1 MREKIAELIFSLAQN
16 FIYDITNE
24 ACRSIIKKYKRNS
37 FLKKLYN
44 KIHEYCVTNDSLYF
58 GGDAFGDYLGYYR
71 PIDRIMQNS
80 VAINNVMAIDDLI
93 RVIIDEAEKHA
104 KSRDKYISADDK
116 NAIKGLCL
124 LVHNEMVSFYNSSL
138 DDGQRYIVSKAA
150 LNTYEM
156 KKEIHAI
163 DENIGRRTE
172 SIEKLIREATSL
184 SDYKAEPLAEMIC
197 KKMWGGQFDE
207 VETICNLAAEK
218 SEDINLLI
226 RVLKKEMRDNT
237 RENDDAYLDI
247 KSIKNSVIRDTAVR
261 NILPLVFFREE
272 RMELLQESITSE
284 YLGAIVAALRNK
296 DYSYIYSE
304 TRTKENGIEVRKY
317 SLNEKL
323 LEAEEWLSKQVLAI
337 YLYKMNQVSSAA
349 ALESVLDASTSW
361 FSMLILF
368 DQKIDAIAFAG
379 EDPDFRDKVLAIK
392 KKLECKKTVFDG
404 LSNDIRAVYY
414 SLIIKASLILE
425 EENSDDL
432 LKTIPVE
439 IQVLNPAREFIY
451 AIQIKKNNVSFDEL
465 YSFCK
470 DNNSY
475 WLMANYVVSNRDDDG
490 IIATIEE
497 HIELIR
503 ISPQVFFIYTEGLIH
518 NKQKDA
524 ALRVLNENRDIFQ
537 KYFEYW
543 NSYLK
548 LDNSDKV
555 RNQFIELCRNDCLIY
570 GNGHSACLLIERLLN
585 FKEYDLAEKYN
596 NQLSFHKS
604 YLDSVKKYQA
614 YILAGRR
621 RLVDALKLFKE
632 SYDVFYND
640 DSILQEILVISIKI
654 KRRIA
659 EKYIQEA
666 ERKKNPNLVVLAAGA
681 YATNGNFIEAHRC
694 NRYALFLNDDCH
706 NPAFNQFF
714 GLYTKDKREDVKE
727 YHTVEKNT
735 VVILQSG
742 SGEIVRY
749 CIHEDKELPESPYT
763 WNGDTHIYVN
773 DAASLNIYRKR
784 IDDNVIIQ
792 GITYKIIHIEA
803 LNSYILGVCFEKV
816 VRNGS
821 AKAIVSTVEEGKVD
835 KESFAAQ
842 FTEYISDAKDRVDW
856 ISQYNNFDDI
866 ALPLFSI
873 KKFYGA
879 TCTYSQFLEMIIEE
893 PRSCIRELEFE
904 SKNKNNRYI
913 LSFTSFMLLK
923 RIGVSTSFI
932 NENNTY
938 ITESTLIQ
946 VREDSSEIIS
956 RYAQDMVASMG
967 LYDGKI
973 FKVEDKEETKE
984 KWIKEAGDLCNYA
997 EKINT
1002 VINDKD
1008 WKASEFDEV
1017 DVSDIIG
1024 IPDYDAISLGQ
1035 SGTYTII
1042 GTESMAVGLVL
1053 NDSIEGDVI
1062 SITDWL
1068 IKSSAHM
1075 EFVLDCVKKLI
1086 QVGCIFSLTPQL
1098 VLNLIDEFDKAEKE
1112 RKTSLLK
1119 AWNGLFDVYDN
1130 LNENFKT
1137 YGLES
1142 IRRTYIS
1149 IIEQFGKPVNN
1160 EILQIMF
1167 ENLLSLYRIRRSAR
1181 RNDNGEIEMVYY
1193 QE

>member
-24 ACRSIIKKYKRNS
+24 ACRSFIKKYKRDS
-37 FLKKLYN
+37 FLKKLHK
-44 KIHEYCVTNDSLYF
+44 KIQEYCITNDSLYF
-58 GGDAFGDYLGYYR
+58 GGDTFSDYLDNYK
-71 PIDRIMQNS
+71 PIDRIMQNAI
-80 VAINNVMAIDDLI
+80 AINNVMTIDELT

-104 KSRDKYISADDK
+104 KSRDKYILADDK

-150 LNTYEM
+150 LNTYEI

-163 DENIGRRTE
+163 DENIGRKTE

-337 YLYKMNQVSSAA
+337 SLYKMNQVSSAA

-379 EDPDFRDKVLAIK
+379 EGPDFRDKVLSIK

-451 AIQIKKNNVSFDEL
+451 AIRIKNNNVSFDEL

-475 WLMANYVVSNRDDDG
+475 WLMANYVVSNRDDG
-490 IIATIEE
+490 ILAVIEE
-497 HIELIR
+497 HIDLIR
-503 ISPQVFFIYTEGLIH
+503 ISPQVFFIYIEGLIH
-518 NKQKDA
+518 NNRKDE

-548 LDNSDKV
+548 VDNSDKV
-555 RNQFIELCRNDCLIY
+555 RNQFIELCRNDGLIY
-570 GNGHSACLLIERLLN
+570 VNGHSACLLIERLLN
-585 FKEYDLAEKYN
+585 FEEYDLAEKYN

-604 YLDSVKKYQA
+604 YLDNVKKYQA
-614 YILAGRR
+614 YILAGRG

-632 SYDVFYND
+632 SYEVFCD
-640 DSILQEILVISIKI
+640 DNSILQEILVISIKI
-654 KRRIA
+654 KRRIDV
-659 EKYIQEA
+659 KYIQEA
-666 ERKKNPNLVVLAAGA
+666 ERKDNPQLVVLAAGA
-681 YATNGNFIEAHRC
+681 YATNGNYIDAHRC

-706 NPAFNQFF
+706 NPAFNQFL
-714 GLYTKDKREDVKE
+714 GLYAKDKREDVKE
-727 YHTVEKNT
+727 YHAVEKNT
-735 VVILQSG
+735 VVMIRAD
-742 SGEIVRY
+742 SGETIRY
-749 CIHEDKELPESPYT
+749 CIHEDKELPSSPCT
-763 WNGDTHIYVN
+763 WNGDIHIYVN
-773 DAASLNIYRKR
+773 DAASLNIYRKQLN
-784 IDDNVIIQ
+784 DKVII
-792 GITYKIIHIEA
+792 GENTYKIIHIEA
-803 LNSYILGVCFEKV
+803 LDSYISRVCFEKV
-816 VRNGS
+816 VRNGT
-821 AKAIVSTVEEGKVD
+821 AKAIVSTVKEGKID
-835 KESFAAQ
+835 MESFAAQ
-842 FTEYISDAKDRVDW
+842 FAEYTSDAKDRVDW
-856 ISQYNNFDDI
+856 ISQYNNFDDV
-866 ALPLFSI
+866 ALPIFSI

-879 TCTYSQFLEMIIEE
+879 TYSQFVEMIIEE
-893 PRSCIRELEFE
+893 PKSCIRELEFE
-904 SKNKNNRYI
+904 CKNKNNRYI

-923 RIGVSTSFI
+923 KIGVSTTFI
-932 NENNTY
+932 NENNAY

-956 RYAQDMVASMG
+956 RYAQDTVASMG
-967 LYDGKI
+967 LYEGKV
-973 FKVEDKEETKE
+973 FTVEDNEDTKQ
-984 KWIKEAGDLCNYA
+984 KWIKEAGDLYNYA

-1002 VINDKD
+1002 VVSSKD
-1008 WKASEFDEV
+1008 WKRSEFDNI
-1017 DVSDIIG
+1017 DMPDIIG

-1035 SGTYTII
+1035 NENYTLI
-1042 GTESMAVGLVL
+1042 GTESMVVGLAM
-1053 NDSIEGDVI
+1053 NESIAADVI

-1068 IKSSAHM
+1068 LKTSDEIF
-1075 EFVLDCVKKLI
+1075 FVLNCVKNLI
-1086 QVGCIFSLTPQL
+1086 QIGCIYAVTPNL
-1098 VLNLIDEFDKAEKE
+1098 VLYLIDIIDKDAEDE
-1112 RKTSLLK
+1112 AEQLLK
-1119 AWNGLFDVYDN
+1119 TWDDLLNTYEFLNDN
-1130 LNENFKT
+1130 YKP

-1142 IRRTYIS
+1142 LRKTYIS
-1149 IIEQFGKPVNN
+1149 VIEQFDKSIHNAV
-1160 EILQIMF
+1160 LQAMLHR
-1167 ENLLSLYRIRRSAR
+1167 LLSLYRIRVSAR
-1181 RNDNGEIEMVYY
+1181 LNDKGELEMAYF
-1193 QE
+1193 QEEL